1 VQRLPDY
8 ILKAAEMTEIPIG
21 MLCDKPPVVGA
32 EIFMRSEKCINQAV
46 GGFGRKIYD
55 FENFL
60 SMAEERSELHN
71 KRYPE
76 IFSEARERSIAAAIG
91 VVPMG

>member
-1 VQRLPDY
+1 
-8 ILKAAEMTEIPIG
+8 
-21 MLCDKPPVVGA
+21 
-32 EIFMRSEKCINQAV
+32 
-46 GGFGRKIYD
+46 
-55 FENFL
+55 
-60 SMAEERSELHN
+60 MAEERSELHN